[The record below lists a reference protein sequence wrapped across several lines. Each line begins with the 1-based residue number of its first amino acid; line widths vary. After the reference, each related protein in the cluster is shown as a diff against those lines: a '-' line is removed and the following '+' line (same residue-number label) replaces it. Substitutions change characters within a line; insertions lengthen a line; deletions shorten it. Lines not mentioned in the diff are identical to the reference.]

1 LPPRCA
7 GAPKPTPELENE
19 PAEKTT
25 MSAVIQD
32 KPHGKTLVS
41 LRGLNK
47 HYGDFTA
54 VDNLDLEIQD
64 GEFLTFLGSSGSGK
78 STTLSMLAGFE
89 TPSSGE
95 ILVDGQSLVQVPPH
109 KRDIGMVFQRYS
121 LFPHLNVR
129 DNIAFPLA
137 IRKLSATETTKKVD
151 AMLKLVQLEP
161 FAHRKPSQMSG
172 GQQQRVAI
180 ARALVYEPRILLM
193 DEPLGAL
200 DKKLREDLQDELRQ
214 LHRRLGITIVYVTHD
229 QEEAMR
235 LSQRIAIFSHGKIVG
250 LGTGYDL
257 YQNPPNAFVA
267 SFLGNSNFL
276 RIKAQGNGSGT
287 FEGQPLAI
295 RLTPGLN
302 PGQEALIMVRPEKA
316 LAMTTEQAA
325 REPLPAGWNEVSAKV
340 AEVLF
345 LGESQ
350 TCQVVTAG
358 GTELKVKALSAAGM
372 SMQPGDTVKV
382 RWAVGDACIYTEWAE
397 SDLSKSAG
405 AH

>member
-1 LPPRCA
+1 
-7 GAPKPTPELENE
+7 
-19 PAEKTT
+19 
-25 MSAVIQD
+25 MSAVIKDASQQND
-32 KPHGKTLVS
+32 KPLVS
-41 LRGLNK
+41 LRNLNK
-47 HYGDFTA
+47 HYGDFAA
-54 VDNLDLEIQD
+54 VDNISLDIKD

-95 ILVDGQSLVQVPPH
+95 ILVNGQSLVNVPPH

-121 LFPHLNVR
+121 LFPHLSVR

-137 IRKLSATETTKKVD
+137 IRKLAAAEREKRVD
-151 AMLKLVQLEP
+151 AMLKLVQLEQ
-161 FAHRKPSQMSG
+161 FAHRRPSQLSG

-250 LGTGYDL
+250 LGSGYDL

-276 RIKAQGNGSGT
+276 KLKAQGNAAAS
-287 FEGQPLAI
+287 FEGQSLSI
-295 RLTPGLN
+295 RLTSGLHTD
-302 PGQEALIMVRPEKA
+302 QDVLLMVRPEKA
-316 LAMTTEQAA
+316 LALSTQQALDT
-325 REPLPAGWNEVSAKV
+325 PLAAGWNEVSANV
-340 AEVLF
+340 VEVLF

-350 TCQVVTAG
+350 TCSVVTAG
-358 GTELKVKALSAAGM
+358 GTSMTVKALSAAGM
-372 SMQPGDTVKV
+372 PLKAGDPVRV
-382 RWAVGDACIYTEWAE
+382 RWATADACVYTEWTE
-397 SDLSKSAG
+397 SDLNKAAG

>member
-1 LPPRCA
+1 
-7 GAPKPTPELENE
+7 
-19 PAEKTT
+19 
-25 MSAVIQD
+25 MSAVIKDASQQND
-32 KPHGKTLVS
+32 KPLVS
-41 LRGLNK
+41 LRNLNK
-47 HYGDFTA
+47 HYGDFAA
-54 VDNLDLEIQD
+54 VDNISLDIKD

-95 ILVDGQSLVQVPPH
+95 ILVNGESLVNVPPH

-121 LFPHLNVR
+121 LFPHLSVR

-137 IRKLSATETTKKVD
+137 IRKLAAAEREKRVD
-151 AMLKLVQLEP
+151 AMLKLVQLEQ
-161 FAHRKPSQMSG
+161 FAHRRPSQLSG

-250 LGTGYDL
+250 LGSGYDL

-276 RIKAQGNGSGT
+276 KLKAQGNAAAS
-287 FEGQPLAI
+287 FEGQSLSI
-295 RLTPGLN
+295 RLTAGLHTD
-302 PGQEALIMVRPEKA
+302 QDVLLMVRPEKA
-316 LAMTTEQAA
+316 QALSVA
-325 REPLPAGWNEVSAKV
+325 QAISEPLPSGWNEVSAKV
-340 AEVLF
+340 VEVLF

-350 TCQVVTAG
+350 TCSVVSSG
-358 GTELKVKALSAAGM
+358 GTSMTVKALSAAGM
-372 SMQPGDTVKV
+372 PLKAGDPVQV
-382 RWAVGDACIYTEWAE
+382 RWATADACVYTEWTE
-397 SDLSKSAG
+397 SDLNKAAG

>member
-1 LPPRCA
+1 
-7 GAPKPTPELENE
+7 
-19 PAEKTT
+19 
-25 MSAVIQD
+25 MSAVLSEKQQAR
-32 KPHGKTLVS
+32 PLVS
-41 LRGLNK
+41 LRNLNK
-47 HYGDFTA
+47 HYGDFAA
-54 VDNLDLEIQD
+54 VDDISLDIQD

-95 ILVDGQSLVQVPPH
+95 ILVNGASLVNVPPH

-121 LFPHLNVR
+121 LFPHLSVR

-137 IRKLSATETTKKVD
+137 IRKRSATERDRQVD
-151 AMLKLVQLEP
+151 AMLKLVQLDS
-161 FAHRKPSQMSG
+161 FAQRRPAQLSG

-276 RIKAQGNGSGT
+276 RVKAHGNGAAS
-287 FEGQPLAI
+287 FEGQPLAM
-295 RLTPGLN
+295 RLTPGLAE
-302 PGQEALIMVRPEKA
+302 GQEVLLMVRPEKA
-316 LAMTTEQAA
+316 LALSVEQAA
-325 REPLPAGWNEVSAKV
+325 REALPAGWNEVTARV
-340 AEVLF
+340 GEVLF

-350 TCQVVTAG
+350 TCSVVTRG
-358 GTELKVKALSAAGM
+358 GTAMTVKALSAAGM
-372 SMQPGDTVKV
+372 PMQPGDSVKV
-382 RWAVGDACIYTEWAE
+382 RWAVADACVYSQWAP
-397 SDLSKSAG
+397 SDLNKAAG

>member
-1 LPPRCA
+1 
-7 GAPKPTPELENE
+7 
-19 PAEKTT
+19 
-25 MSAVIQD
+25 MSAVINETAQ
-32 KPHGKTLVS
+32 PGKTLVS
-41 LRGLNK
+41 LRNLNK
-47 HYGDFTA
+47 HYGDFAA
-54 VDNLDLEIQD
+54 VDNISLDIKD

-95 ILVDGQSLVQVPPH
+95 ILVQGQSLVNVPPH

-121 LFPHLNVR
+121 LFPHLSVR
-129 DNIAFPLA
+129 DNIGFPLS
-137 IRKLSATETTKKVD
+137 IRKHSADEVKKRVD
-151 AMLKLVQLEP
+151 AMLKLVQLEA
-161 FAHRKPSQMSG
+161 FAHRRPSQMSG

-250 LGTGYDL
+250 LGTGFDL

-276 RIKAQGNGSGT
+276 KLKAQGNATAHFGN
-287 FEGQPLAI
+287 QPLAI
-295 RLTPGLN
+295 RLTAGLHTD
-302 PGQEALIMVRPEKA
+302 QDILLMIRPEKA
-316 LAMTTEQAA
+316 QALSLDQAA
-325 REPLPAGWNEVSAKV
+325 ASPLQAGWNEVAAKV
-340 AEVLF
+340 TEVLF

-350 TCQVVTAG
+350 TCSVVTTG
-358 GTELKVKALSAAGM
+358 GTPMTVKALSAAGM
-372 SMQPGDTVKV
+372 PLQTGDAVRV
-382 RWAVGDACIYTEWAE
+382 RWAAADACVYTEWAE
-397 SDLSKSAG
+397 SDLSKGAG
-405 AH
+405 VH

>member
-1 LPPRCA
+1 
-7 GAPKPTPELENE
+7 
-19 PAEKTT
+19 
-25 MSAVIQD
+25 MSAVIKDASQQND
-32 KPHGKTLVS
+32 KPLVS
-41 LRGLNK
+41 LRNLNK
-47 HYGDFTA
+47 HYGDFAA
-54 VDNLDLEIQD
+54 VDNISLDIKD

-95 ILVDGQSLVQVPPH
+95 ILVNGQSLVNVPPH

-121 LFPHLNVR
+121 LFPHLSVR

-137 IRKLSATETTKKVD
+137 IRKLAAAEREKRVD
-151 AMLKLVQLEP
+151 AMLKLVQLEQ
-161 FAHRKPSQMSG
+161 FAHRRPSQLSG

-250 LGTGYDL
+250 LGSGYDL

-276 RIKAQGNGSGT
+276 KLKAQGNAAAS
-287 FEGQPLAI
+287 FEGQSLSI
-295 RLTPGLN
+295 RLTAGLHTD
-302 PGQEALIMVRPEKA
+302 QDVLLMVRPEKA
-316 LAMTTEQAA
+316 QALSVSQA
-325 REPLPAGWNEVSAKV
+325 ISEPLPSGWNEVSAKV
-340 AEVLF
+340 VEVLF

-350 TCQVVTAG
+350 TCSVVTSG
-358 GTELKVKALSAAGM
+358 GTSMTVKALSAAGM
-372 SMQPGDTVKV
+372 PLKAGDPVQV
-382 RWAVGDACIYTEWAE
+382 RWATADACVYTEWTD
-397 SDLSKSAG
+397 SDLNKAAG
-405 AH
+405 SH

>member
-1 LPPRCA
+1 
-7 GAPKPTPELENE
+7 
-19 PAEKTT
+19 
-25 MSAVIQD
+25 MSAVIKDAAQQND
-32 KPHGKTLVS
+32 KPLVS
-41 LRGLNK
+41 LRNLNK
-47 HYGDFTA
+47 HYGDFAA
-54 VDNLDLEIQD
+54 VDNISLDIKD

-95 ILVDGQSLVQVPPH
+95 ILVNGQSLVNVPPH

-121 LFPHLNVR
+121 LFPHLSVR

-137 IRKLSATETTKKVD
+137 IRKLAAAERERRVD
-151 AMLKLVQLEP
+151 AMLKLVQLEQ
-161 FAHRKPSQMSG
+161 FAHRRPSQLSG

-250 LGTGYDL
+250 LGSGYDL

-276 RIKAQGNGSGT
+276 KLKAQGNAVAT
-287 FEGQPLAI
+287 FEGQPLSI
-295 RLTPGLN
+295 RLTANL
-302 PGQEALIMVRPEKA
+302 QTDQDVLLMVRPEKA
-316 LAMTTEQAA
+316 LALSNEQALA
-325 REPLPAGWNEVSAKV
+325 EPLAAGWNEVSAKV
-340 AEVLF
+340 VEVLF

-350 TCQVVTAG
+350 TCSVVTAG
-358 GTELKVKALSAAGM
+358 GTSMTVKALSAAGM
-372 SMQPGDTVKV
+372 PLKAGDPVKV
-382 RWAVGDACIYTEWAE
+382 RWATADACVYTEWAE
-397 SDLSKSAG
+397 SDLNKAAG

>member
-1 LPPRCA
+1 
-7 GAPKPTPELENE
+7 
-19 PAEKTT
+19 
-25 MSAVIQD
+25 MSAVIKDSAQHSD
-32 KPHGKTLVS
+32 QPLVS
-41 LRGLNK
+41 LRNLNK
-47 HYGDFTA
+47 YYGEFAA
-54 VDNLDLEIQD
+54 VDDISLDIKD

-95 ILVDGQSLVQVPPH
+95 ILVNGQSLVNVPPH

-121 LFPHLNVR
+121 LFPHLSVR

-137 IRKLSATETTKKVD
+137 IRKLPTAERERRVD
-151 AMLKLVQLEP
+151 AMLKLVQLEQ
-161 FAHRKPSQMSG
+161 FAHRRPSQLSG

-250 LGTGYDL
+250 LGSGFDL

-276 RIKAQGNGSGT
+276 KLKAQGNAVAS
-287 FEGQPLAI
+287 FEGQSLSI
-295 RLTPGLN
+295 RLTAGL
-302 PGQEALIMVRPEKA
+302 QIDQDVLLMVRPEKA
-316 LAMTTEQAA
+316 LALSVEQAA
-325 REPLPAGWNEVSAKV
+325 REPLAAGWNEVSAIV
-340 AEVLF
+340 GEVLF

-350 TCQVVTAG
+350 TCTVKTLG
-358 GTELKVKALSAAGM
+358 GTSMTVKALSAAGM
-372 SMQPGDTVKV
+372 PLKTGDPVRV
-382 RWAVGDACIYTEWAE
+382 RWATADACVYTEWAE
-397 SDLSKSAG
+397 SDLNKAAG

>member
-1 LPPRCA
+1 
-7 GAPKPTPELENE
+7 
-19 PAEKTT
+19 
-25 MSAVIQD
+25 MSAVIKDASQQND
-32 KPHGKTLVS
+32 KPLVS
-41 LRGLNK
+41 LRNLNK
-47 HYGDFTA
+47 HYGDFAA
-54 VDNLDLEIQD
+54 VDNISLDIKD

-95 ILVDGQSLVQVPPH
+95 ILVNGQSLVNVPPH

-121 LFPHLNVR
+121 LFPHLSVR

-137 IRKLSATETTKKVD
+137 IRKLAAAERDKRVD
-151 AMLKLVQLEP
+151 AMLKLVQLEQ
-161 FAHRKPSQMSG
+161 FAHRRPSQLSG

-250 LGTGYDL
+250 LGSGYDL

-276 RIKAQGNGSGT
+276 KLKAQGNGVAG
-287 FEGQPLAI
+287 FEGQSLSI
-295 RLTPGLN
+295 RLTAGLQT
-302 PGQEALIMVRPEKA
+302 GQDVLLMVRPEKA
-316 LAMTTEQAA
+316 LALSVQQAA
-325 REPLPAGWNEVSAKV
+325 SEPLVAGWNEVSAKV
-340 AEVLF
+340 VEVLF

-350 TCQVVTAG
+350 TCSVVTSG
-358 GTELKVKALSAAGM
+358 GTSMTVKALSAAGM
-372 SMQPGDTVKV
+372 PLKAGDPVQV
-382 RWAVGDACIYTEWAE
+382 RWATADACVYTEWAE
-397 SDLSKSAG
+397 SDLNKAAG

>member
-1 LPPRCA
+1 
-7 GAPKPTPELENE
+7 
-19 PAEKTT
+19 
-25 MSAVIQD
+25 MSAVINENLAPQ
-32 KPHGKTLVS
+32 TLVS
-41 LRGLNK
+41 LRNLNK

-54 VDNLDLEIQD
+54 VDNISLDIQD

-95 ILVDGQSLVQVPPH
+95 ILVSGKSLVNVPPH

-121 LFPHLNVR
+121 LFPHLDVR
-129 DNIAFPLA
+129 DNIAFPLG
-137 IRKLSATETTKKVD
+137 IRKQSADEQKRKVD
-151 AMLKLVQLEP
+151 AMLKLVQLEQ
-161 FAHRKPSQMSG
+161 FAHRRPAQMSG

-200 DKKLREDLQDELRQ
+200 DKKLREDLQDELRH

-276 RIKAQGNGSGT
+276 RAKAAGHAAVQ
-287 FEGQPLAI
+287 FEEQSLAI
-295 RLTPGLN
+295 TPTGNLQS
-302 PGQEALIMVRPEKA
+302 GQDVLLMLRPEKA
-316 LAMTTEQAA
+316 QVLLPEQAQQT
-325 REPLPAGWNEVSAKV
+325 PLPAGWNEISVQVS
-340 AEVLF
+340 EVVF
-345 LGESQ
+345 LGESL
-350 TCQVVTAG
+350 TCSVITKG
-358 GTELKVKALSAAGM
+358 GTRLTLKSLSGSQQPLQAGAHAR
-372 SMQPGDTVKV
+372 V
-382 RWAVGDACIYTEWAE
+382 RWAASDACLYDTWNE
-397 SDLSKSAG
+397 SDLKV
-405 AH
+405 HH

>member
-1 LPPRCA
+1 
-7 GAPKPTPELENE
+7 
-19 PAEKTT
+19 
-25 MSAVIQD
+25 MSAVIKDASQQSD
-32 KPHGKTLVS
+32 KPLVS
-41 LRGLNK
+41 LRNLNK
-47 HYGDFTA
+47 HYGDFAA
-54 VDNLDLEIQD
+54 VDNISLDIKD

-95 ILVDGQSLVQVPPH
+95 ILVNGQSLVNVPPH

-121 LFPHLNVR
+121 LFPHLSVR

-137 IRKLSATETTKKVD
+137 IRKLAAAERDKRVD
-151 AMLKLVQLEP
+151 AMLKLVQLEQ
-161 FAHRKPSQMSG
+161 FAHRRPSQLSG

-250 LGTGYDL
+250 LGSGYDL

-276 RIKAQGNGSGT
+276 KLKAQGNAAAS
-287 FEGQPLAI
+287 FEGQSLSI
-295 RLTPGLN
+295 RLTAGL
-302 PGQEALIMVRPEKA
+302 PTGQDVLLMVRPEKA
-316 LAMTTEQAA
+316 LALSVQQAND
-325 REPLPAGWNEVSAKV
+325 EPLAAGWNEVSAKV
-340 AEVLF
+340 VEVLF

-350 TCQVVTAG
+350 TCSVVTSG
-358 GTELKVKALSAAGM
+358 GTSMTVKALSAAGM
-372 SMQPGDTVKV
+372 PLKAGDPVRV
-382 RWAVGDACIYTEWAE
+382 RWATADACVYTEWAE
-397 SDLSKSAG
+397 SDLNKAAG

>member
-1 LPPRCA
+1 
-7 GAPKPTPELENE
+7 
-19 PAEKTT
+19 
-25 MSAVIQD
+25 MSAVIKD
-32 KPHGKTLVS
+32 NAHNKTLVS

-95 ILVDGQSLVQVPPH
+95 ILVEGQSLVNVPPH

-137 IRKLSATETTKKVD
+137 IRKLGAAEINKRVD
-151 AMLKLVQLEP
+151 AMLKLVQLEK

-250 LGTGYDL
+250 LGSGYDL

-276 RIKAQGNGSGT
+276 RITASSNGAGS
-287 FEGQPLAI
+287 FEGQPVAI
-295 RLTPGLN
+295 RLTAGLAAD
-302 PGQEALIMVRPEKA
+302 QQALIMVRPEKA
-316 LAMTTEQAA
+316 LALTAAQAA
-325 REPLPAGWNEVSAKV
+325 AQPLPAGWNEVRAKV

-350 TCQVVTAG
+350 TCHVVTAG
-358 GTELKVKALSAAGM
+358 GTEMTVKALSAAGM
-372 SMQPGDTVKV
+372 PMQPGDTVNV
-382 RWAVGDACIYTEWAE
+382 RWAVADACIYTEWAE

>member
-1 LPPRCA
+1 
-7 GAPKPTPELENE
+7 
-19 PAEKTT
+19 
-25 MSAVIQD
+25 MSAVIKDASQQSD
-32 KPHGKTLVS
+32 KPLVS
-41 LRGLNK
+41 LRNLNK
-47 HYGDFTA
+47 HYGDFAA
-54 VDNLDLEIQD
+54 VDNISLDIKD

-95 ILVDGQSLVQVPPH
+95 ILVNGQSLVNVPPH

-121 LFPHLNVR
+121 LFPHLSVR

-137 IRKLSATETTKKVD
+137 IRKLAAAEREKRVD
-151 AMLKLVQLEP
+151 AMLKLVQLEQ
-161 FAHRKPSQMSG
+161 FAHRRPSQLSG

-250 LGTGYDL
+250 LGSGYDL

-276 RIKAQGNGSGT
+276 KLKAQGNAAAS
-287 FEGQPLAI
+287 FEGQSLSI
-295 RLTPGLN
+295 RLTSGLHTD
-302 PGQEALIMVRPEKA
+302 QDVLLMVRPEKA
-316 LAMTTEQAA
+316 LALSTQQALD
-325 REPLPAGWNEVSAKV
+325 EPLAAGWNEVSANV
-340 AEVLF
+340 VEVLF

-350 TCQVVTAG
+350 TCSVVTAE
-358 GTELKVKALSAAGM
+358 GTSMTVKALSAAGM
-372 SMQPGDTVKV
+372 PLKAGDPVRV
-382 RWAVGDACIYTEWAE
+382 RWATADACVYTEWTE
-397 SDLSKSAG
+397 SDLNKAAG

>member
-1 LPPRCA
+1 
-7 GAPKPTPELENE
+7 
-19 PAEKTT
+19 
-25 MSAVIQD
+25 MSAVIKDSAQQHD
-32 KPHGKTLVS
+32 KPLVS
-41 LRGLNK
+41 LRNLNK
-47 HYGDFTA
+47 YYGDFAA
-54 VDNLDLEIQD
+54 VDNISLDIKD

-95 ILVDGQSLVQVPPH
+95 ILVNGQSLVNVPPH

-121 LFPHLNVR
+121 LFPHLSVR
-129 DNIAFPLA
+129 DNIAFPLS
-137 IRKLSATETTKKVD
+137 IRKLAPAERERRVD
-151 AMLKLVQLEP
+151 AMLKLVQLEQ
-161 FAHRKPSQMSG
+161 FAHRRPSQLSG

-214 LHRRLGITIVYVTHD
+214 LHRRLGITIIYVTHD

-250 LGTGYDL
+250 LGSGYDL

-276 RIKAQGNGSGT
+276 KLKAQGNAVAS
-287 FEGQPLAI
+287 FEGQSLSI
-295 RLTPGLN
+295 RLTAGL
-302 PGQEALIMVRPEKA
+302 QTDQDVLLMVRPEKA
-316 LAMTTEQAA
+316 LALSVEQASQ
-325 REPLPAGWNEVSAKV
+325 EPLAAGWNEVSAKV
-340 AEVLF
+340 VEVLF

-350 TCQVVTAG
+350 TCSVVTSG
-358 GTELKVKALSAAGM
+358 GTSMTVKALSAAGM
-372 SMQPGDTVKV
+372 PLKAGDPVRV
-382 RWAVGDACIYTEWAE
+382 RWATADACVYTECAE
-397 SDLSKSAG
+397 SDLNKAAG

>member
-1 LPPRCA
+1 
-7 GAPKPTPELENE
+7 
-19 PAEKTT
+19 
-25 MSAVIQD
+25 MSAVKDPAQQNN
-32 KPHGKTLVS
+32 KTLVS
-41 LRGLNK
+41 LRNLNK
-47 HYGDFTA
+47 HYGDFAA
-54 VDNLDLEIQD
+54 VDDISLEIQD

-95 ILVDGQSLVQVPPH
+95 ILVDGKSLVNVPPH

-121 LFPHLNVR
+121 LFPHLSVR

-137 IRKLSATETTKKVD
+137 IRKLAPAERDRRVD
-151 AMLKLVQLEP
+151 AMLKLVQLEQ
-161 FAHRKPSQMSG
+161 FAHRRPSQLSG

-250 LGTGYDL
+250 LGSGYDL

-276 RIKAQGNGSGT
+276 KLKAQGNAVAS
-287 FEGQPLAI
+287 FEGQSLSI
-295 RLTPGLN
+295 RLTAGL
-302 PGQEALIMVRPEKA
+302 QTEQDVLLMVRPEKA
-316 LAMTTEQAA
+316 LALSTEQAA
-325 REPLPAGWNEVSAKV
+325 QQPLAAGWNEVSAKV
-340 AEVLF
+340 VEVLF

-350 TCQVVTAG
+350 TCSVVTSG
-358 GTELKVKALSAAGM
+358 GTAMTVKALSAAGM
-372 SMQPGDTVKV
+372 PLKAGDPVRV
-382 RWAVGDACIYTEWAE
+382 RWATADACVYTQWAE
-397 SDLSKSAG
+397 SDLNKAAG

>member
-1 LPPRCA
+1 
-7 GAPKPTPELENE
+7 
-19 PAEKTT
+19 
-25 MSAVIQD
+25 MSAVIKDASQQND
-32 KPHGKTLVS
+32 KPLVS
-41 LRGLNK
+41 LRNLNK
-47 HYGDFTA
+47 HYGDFAA
-54 VDNLDLEIQD
+54 VDNISLDIKD

-95 ILVDGQSLVQVPPH
+95 ILVNGQSLVNVPPH

-121 LFPHLNVR
+121 LFPHLSVR

-137 IRKLSATETTKKVD
+137 IRKLAAAERDKRVD
-151 AMLKLVQLEP
+151 AMLKLVQLEQ
-161 FAHRKPSQMSG
+161 FAHRRPSQLSG

-250 LGTGYDL
+250 LGSGYDL

-276 RIKAQGNGSGT
+276 KLKAQSNAAAS
-287 FEGQPLAI
+287 FEGQSLSI
-295 RLTPGLN
+295 RLTAGLHTD
-302 PGQEALIMVRPEKA
+302 QDVLLMVRPEKA
-316 LAMTTEQAA
+316 VALSVQQASD
-325 REPLPAGWNEVSAKV
+325 EPLAAGWNEVSANV
-340 AEVLF
+340 VEVLF

-350 TCQVVTAG
+350 TCSVVTAG
-358 GTELKVKALSAAGM
+358 GTSMTVKALSAAGM
-372 SMQPGDTVKV
+372 PLKAGDPVRV
-382 RWAVGDACIYTEWAE
+382 RWATADACVYTEWTE
-397 SDLSKSAG
+397 SDLNKAAG

>member
-1 LPPRCA
+1 
-7 GAPKPTPELENE
+7 
-19 PAEKTT
+19 
-25 MSAVIQD
+25 MSAVID
-32 KPHGKTLVS
+32 APAAPTTLVR
-41 LRGLNK
+41 LLDLNK
-47 HYGDFTA
+47 QYGDFSA
-54 VDNLDLEIQD
+54 VDNISLDIRD

-95 ILVDGQSLVQVPPH
+95 ILVKGASLVKVPPH

-121 LFPHLNVR
+121 LFPHLSVR

-137 IRKLSATETTKKVD
+137 IRKLSTAERERKVD
-151 AMLKLVQLEP
+151 AMLKLVQLQD
-161 FAHRKPSQMSG
+161 FAHRRPAQLSG

-250 LGTGYDL
+250 LGSGYDL

-276 RIKAQGNGSGT
+276 KLKAQGAGAGL
-287 FEGQPLAI
+287 FEGQPLGI
-295 RLTPGLN
+295 RLTAGLAEQQ
-302 PGQEALIMVRPEKA
+302 PLLLMIRPEKA
-316 LAMTTEQAA
+316 QALSVQQAA
-325 REPLPAGWNEVSAKV
+325 SEALLPGWNQVAAKV
-340 AEVLF
+340 TETLF

-350 TCQVVTAG
+350 TCSVITPG
-358 GTELKVKALSAAGM
+358 GTAMTVKALSASGMPLKAG
-372 SMQPGDTVKV
+372 DDVRI
-382 RWAVGDACIYTEWAE
+382 RWAASDACVYTEWAD
-397 SDLSKSAG
+397 SDLNKAAG

>member
-1 LPPRCA
+1 
-7 GAPKPTPELENE
+7 
-19 PAEKTT
+19 
-25 MSAVIQD
+25 MSAVIKD
-32 KPHGKTLVS
+32 NAHNKTLVS

-95 ILVDGQSLVQVPPH
+95 ILVEGQSLVNVPPH

-137 IRKLSATETTKKVD
+137 IRKLGAAEINKRVD
-151 AMLKLVQLEP
+151 AMLKLVQLEK

-250 LGTGYDL
+250 LGSGYDL

-276 RIKAQGNGSGT
+276 RITASSNGAGS
-287 FEGQPLAI
+287 FEGQPVAI
-295 RLTPGLN
+295 RLTAGLAAD
-302 PGQEALIMVRPEKA
+302 QQALIMVRPEKA
-316 LAMTTEQAA
+316 LALTAAQAA
-325 REPLPAGWNEVSAKV
+325 AQPLPAGWNEVRARV

-350 TCQVVTAG
+350 TCHVVTAG
-358 GTELKVKALSAAGM
+358 GTEMTVKALSAAGM
-372 SMQPGDTVKV
+372 PMQPGDTVNV
-382 RWAVGDACIYTEWAE
+382 RWAVADACIYTEWAE

>member
-1 LPPRCA
+1 
-7 GAPKPTPELENE
+7 
-19 PAEKTT
+19 
-25 MSAVIQD
+25 MSAVIKDASQQND
-32 KPHGKTLVS
+32 KPLVS
-41 LRGLNK
+41 LHNLNK
-47 HYGDFTA
+47 HYGDFAA
-54 VDNLDLEIQD
+54 VDNISLDIKD

-95 ILVDGQSLVQVPPH
+95 ILVNGQSLVNVPPH

-121 LFPHLNVR
+121 LFPHLSVR

-137 IRKLSATETTKKVD
+137 IRKLAAAERDKRVD
-151 AMLKLVQLEP
+151 AMLKLVQLEQ
-161 FAHRKPSQMSG
+161 FAHRRPSQLSG

-250 LGTGYDL
+250 LGSGYDL

-276 RIKAQGNGSGT
+276 KLKAQGNAAAS
-287 FEGQPLAI
+287 FEGQSLSI
-295 RLTPGLN
+295 RLTAGLQT
-302 PGQEALIMVRPEKA
+302 GQDVLLMVRPEKA
-316 LAMTTEQAA
+316 LALSVQQAID
-325 REPLPAGWNEVSAKV
+325 EPLAAGWNEVSAKV
-340 AEVLF
+340 VEVLF

-350 TCQVVTAG
+350 TCSVVTSG
-358 GTELKVKALSAAGM
+358 GTSMTVKALSAAGM
-372 SMQPGDTVKV
+372 PLKAGDPVRV
-382 RWAVGDACIYTEWAE
+382 RWATADACVYTEWAE
-397 SDLSKSAG
+397 SDLNKAAG

>member
-1 LPPRCA
+1 
-7 GAPKPTPELENE
+7 
-19 PAEKTT
+19 
-25 MSAVIQD
+25 MSAVIKDPAQN
-32 KPHGKTLVS
+32 PGQPLVS
-41 LRGLNK
+41 LRNLNK
-47 HYGDFTA
+47 YYGEFAA
-54 VDNLDLEIQD
+54 VDNISLDIQD
-64 GEFLTFLGSSGSGK
+64 GEFLTVLGSSGSGK

-95 ILVDGQSLVQVPPH
+95 ILVSGQSLVNVPPH

-121 LFPHLNVR
+121 LFPHLSVR

-137 IRKLSATETTKKVD
+137 IRKLPSAERDKRVD

-161 FAHRKPSQMSG
+161 FAHRRPSQLSG

-250 LGTGYDL
+250 LGSGFDL

-276 RIKAQGNGSGT
+276 KLKAQGNAAAS
-287 FEGQPLAI
+287 FEGQSLSI
-295 RLTPGLN
+295 RLTTGLRTE
-302 PGQEALIMVRPEKA
+302 QDVLLMVRPEKA
-316 LAMTTEQAA
+316 LALSVEQATEQ
-325 REPLPAGWNEVSAKV
+325 PLAAGWNEVSAIV
-340 AEVLF
+340 GEVLF

-350 TCQVVTAG
+350 TCTVKTLG
-358 GTELKVKALSAAGM
+358 GTSMTVKALSAAGM
-372 SMQPGDTVKV
+372 PLKAGDPVRV
-382 RWAVGDACIYTEWAE
+382 RWATADACVYTEWAE
-397 SDLSKSAG
+397 SDLNKAAG

>member
-1 LPPRCA
+1 
-7 GAPKPTPELENE
+7 
-19 PAEKTT
+19 
-25 MSAVIQD
+25 MSAVIKDSAQQND
-32 KPHGKTLVS
+32 KPLVS
-41 LRGLNK
+41 LRNLNK
-47 HYGDFTA
+47 YYGDFAA
-54 VDNLDLEIQD
+54 VDDISLDIKD

-95 ILVDGQSLVQVPPH
+95 IQVNGQSLVNVPPH

-121 LFPHLNVR
+121 LFPHLSVR

-137 IRKLSATETTKKVD
+137 IRKLAASERERRVD
-151 AMLKLVQLEP
+151 AMLKLVQLEQ
-161 FAHRKPSQMSG
+161 FAHRRPSQLSG

-214 LHRRLGITIVYVTHD
+214 LHRRLGITIIYVTHD

-250 LGTGYDL
+250 LGSGFDL

-276 RIKAQGNGSGT
+276 KLKAQGNAVAS
-287 FEGQPLAI
+287 FEGQSLSI
-295 RLTPGLN
+295 RLTAGL
-302 PGQEALIMVRPEKA
+302 QTDQDVLLMVRPEKA
-316 LAMTTEQAA
+316 LALSIEQAA
-325 REPLPAGWNEVSAKV
+325 QEPLATGWNEVSAKV
-340 AEVLF
+340 VEMLF

-350 TCQVVTAG
+350 TCSVVTSGSTAM
-358 GTELKVKALSAAGM
+358 TVKALSAAGM
-372 SMQPGDTVKV
+372 PLKAGDPVRV
-382 RWAVGDACIYTEWAE
+382 RWAAADACVYTQWAE
-397 SDLSKSAG
+397 SDLNKAAG

>member
-1 LPPRCA
+1 
-7 GAPKPTPELENE
+7 
-19 PAEKTT
+19 
-25 MSAVIQD
+25 MSAVIKDASQQND
-32 KPHGKTLVS
+32 KPLVS
-41 LRGLNK
+41 LRNLNK
-47 HYGDFTA
+47 HYGDFAA
-54 VDNLDLEIQD
+54 VDNISLDIKD

-95 ILVDGQSLVQVPPH
+95 ILVNGQSLVNVPPH

-121 LFPHLNVR
+121 LFPHLSVR

-137 IRKLSATETTKKVD
+137 IRKLAAAEREKRVD
-151 AMLKLVQLEP
+151 AMLKLVQLEQ
-161 FAHRKPSQMSG
+161 FAHRRPSQLSG

-250 LGTGYDL
+250 LGSGYDL

-276 RIKAQGNGSGT
+276 KLKAQGNAAAS
-287 FEGQPLAI
+287 FEGQSLSI
-295 RLTPGLN
+295 RLTAGLHTD
-302 PGQEALIMVRPEKA
+302 QDVLLMVRPEKA
-316 LAMTTEQAA
+316 LALSVAQASS
-325 REPLPAGWNEVSAKV
+325 EPLPSGWNEVSAKV
-340 AEVLF
+340 VEVLF

-350 TCQVVTAG
+350 TCSVVTSG
-358 GTELKVKALSAAGM
+358 GTSMTVKALSAAGM
-372 SMQPGDTVKV
+372 PLKAGDPVQV
-382 RWAVGDACIYTEWAE
+382 RWATADACVYTEWTE
-397 SDLSKSAG
+397 SDLNKAAG

>member
-1 LPPRCA
+1 
-7 GAPKPTPELENE
+7 
-19 PAEKTT
+19 
-25 MSAVIQD
+25 MSAVIQETAQ
-32 KPHGKTLVS
+32 GGTLVS
-41 LRGLNK
+41 LRNLNK

-54 VDNLDLEIQD
+54 VDNINLDIRD

-95 ILVDGQSLVQVPPH
+95 ILVEGKSLVNVPPH

-121 LFPHLNVR
+121 LFPHLSVR
-129 DNIAFPLA
+129 DNIGFPLD
-137 IRKLSATETTKKVD
+137 IRKQKGDARERRVD
-151 AMLKLVQLEP
+151 AMLKLVQLEK
-161 FAHRKPSQMSG
+161 FAQRRPAQLSG

-200 DKKLREDLQDELRQ
+200 DKKLREDLQDELRH

-250 LGTGYDL
+250 LGSGYDL
-257 YQNPPNAFVA
+257 YQNPPNTFVA

-276 RIKAQGNGSGT
+276 RVQAQGNAAAR
-287 FEGQPLAI
+287 FESASLAI
-295 RLTPGLN
+295 RPTGGLRE
-302 PGQEALIMVRPEKA
+302 GQDLVLMIRPEKA
-316 LAMTTEQAA
+316 LALSAEQAA
-325 REPLPAGWNEVSAKV
+325 AQPLQAGWNELGATVQ
-340 AEVLF
+340 EVVF

-350 TCQVVTAG
+350 TCSVTTVG
-358 GTELKVKALSAAGM
+358 GTALTLKALSGG
-372 SMQPGDTVKV
+372 QPLHPGSPVRV
-382 RWAVGDACIYTEWAE
+382 RWAAADACVYSQWNE
-397 SDLSKSAG
+397 SDLVKG

>member
-1 LPPRCA
+1 
-7 GAPKPTPELENE
+7 
-19 PAEKTT
+19 
-25 MSAVIQD
+25 MSAVKDPAHQAD
-32 KPHGKTLVS
+32 KTLVS
-41 LRGLNK
+41 LRNLNK

-54 VDNLDLEIQD
+54 VDSINLDIKD

-95 ILVDGQSLVQVPPH
+95 ILVDDQSLVNVPPH

-121 LFPHLNVR
+121 LFPHLSVR
-129 DNIAFPLA
+129 DNIGFPLD
-137 IRKLSATETTKKVD
+137 IRKMPRAERERRVD
-151 AMLKLVQLEP
+151 AMLKLVQLDT
-161 FAHRKPSQMSG
+161 FAHRRPAQLSG

-235 LSQRIAIFSHGKIVG
+235 LSQRIAIFSHGRIVG
-250 LGTGYDL
+250 LGSGYDL

-276 RIKAQGNGSGT
+276 RLKARGNAVAS
-287 FEGQPLAI
+287 FENQPLAI
-295 RLTPGLN
+295 RLTASLT
-302 PGQEALIMVRPEKA
+302 QDQDVLLMVRPEKA
-316 LAMTTEQAA
+316 QALSLQQAEQ
-325 REPLPAGWNEVSAKV
+325 EPLAAGWNQIRARVS
-340 AEVLF
+340 EVLF

-350 TCQVVTAG
+350 TCSVVTDG
-358 GTELKVKALSAAGM
+358 GTALTVKALSAAGM
-372 SMQPGDTVKV
+372 PLKPGDAVCV
-382 RWAVGDACIYTEWAE
+382 RWATADACVYTEWNE
-397 SDLSKSAG
+397 SDLNKAAG
-405 AH
+405 SH

>member
-1 LPPRCA
+1 LSA
-7 GAPKPTPELENE
+7 QEYD
-19 PAEKTT
+19 
-25 MSAVIQD
+25 MSAVIKDASQQND
-32 KPHGKTLVS
+32 KPLVS
-41 LRGLNK
+41 LRNLNK
-47 HYGDFTA
+47 HYGDFAA
-54 VDNLDLEIQD
+54 VDNISLDIKD

-95 ILVDGQSLVQVPPH
+95 ILVNGQSLVNVPPH

-121 LFPHLNVR
+121 LFPHLSVR

-137 IRKLSATETTKKVD
+137 IRKLAAAERDKRVD
-151 AMLKLVQLEP
+151 AMLKLVQLEQ
-161 FAHRKPSQMSG
+161 FAHRRPSQLSG

-250 LGTGYDL
+250 LGSGYDL

-276 RIKAQGNGSGT
+276 KLKAQGNAAAS
-287 FEGQPLAI
+287 FEGQPLSI
-295 RLTPGLN
+295 RLTAGLQT
-302 PGQEALIMVRPEKA
+302 GQDVLLMVRPEKA
-316 LAMTTEQAA
+316 LALSVQQAND
-325 REPLPAGWNEVSAKV
+325 EPLAAGWNEVSAKV
-340 AEVLF
+340 VEVLF

-350 TCQVVTAG
+350 TCSVVTSG
-358 GTELKVKALSAAGM
+358 GTSMTVKALSAAGM
-372 SMQPGDTVKV
+372 PLKAGDPVQV
-382 RWAVGDACIYTEWAE
+382 RWATADACVYTEWAE
-397 SDLSKSAG
+397 SDLNKAAG

>member
-1 LPPRCA
+1 
-7 GAPKPTPELENE
+7 
-19 PAEKTT
+19 
-25 MSAVIQD
+25 MSAVIKDSSQQND
-32 KPHGKTLVS
+32 KPLVS
-41 LRGLNK
+41 LRNLNK
-47 HYGDFTA
+47 HYGDFAA
-54 VDNLDLEIQD
+54 VDNISLDIKD

-95 ILVDGQSLVQVPPH
+95 ILVNGQSLVNVPPH

-121 LFPHLNVR
+121 LFPHLSVR
-129 DNIAFPLA
+129 DNIGFPLA
-137 IRKLSATETTKKVD
+137 IRKLAASERERRVD
-151 AMLKLVQLEP
+151 AMLKLVQLEQ
-161 FAHRKPSQMSG
+161 FAHRRPSQLSG

-250 LGTGYDL
+250 LGSGYDL

-276 RIKAQGNGSGT
+276 KLKAQGNAAAS
-287 FEGQPLAI
+287 FEGQSLSI
-295 RLTPGLN
+295 RLTAGLK
-302 PGQEALIMVRPEKA
+302 PDQDVLLMVRPEKA
-316 LAMTTEQAA
+316 QALSVQQA
-325 REPLPAGWNEVSAKV
+325 TQEPLAAGWNEVSATV
-340 AEVLF
+340 GEVLF

-350 TCQVVTAG
+350 TCTVMTSG
-358 GTELKVKALSAAGM
+358 GTSMTVKALSAAGM
-372 SMQPGDTVKV
+372 PLKTGDPVRV
-382 RWAVGDACIYTEWAE
+382 RWATADACVYTEWTE
-397 SDLSKSAG
+397 SDLNKAAG

>member
-1 LPPRCA
+1 
-7 GAPKPTPELENE
+7 
-19 PAEKTT
+19 
-25 MSAVIQD
+25 MSAVIKDASQQSD
-32 KPHGKTLVS
+32 KPLVS
-41 LRGLNK
+41 LRNLNK
-47 HYGDFTA
+47 HYGDFAA
-54 VDNLDLEIQD
+54 VDNISLDIKD

-95 ILVDGQSLVQVPPH
+95 ILVNGQSLVNVPPH

-121 LFPHLNVR
+121 LFPHLSVR

-137 IRKLSATETTKKVD
+137 IRKLAAAEREKRVD
-151 AMLKLVQLEP
+151 AMLKLVQLEQ
-161 FAHRKPSQMSG
+161 FAHRRPSQLSG

-250 LGTGYDL
+250 LGSGYDL

-276 RIKAQGNGSGT
+276 KLKAQGNAAAS
-287 FEGQPLAI
+287 FEGQLLSI
-295 RLTPGLN
+295 RLTSGLHTD
-302 PGQEALIMVRPEKA
+302 QDVLLMVRPEKA
-316 LAMTTEQAA
+316 LALSTQQALD
-325 REPLPAGWNEVSAKV
+325 EPLAAGWNEVSANV
-340 AEVLF
+340 VEVLF

-350 TCQVVTAG
+350 TCSVVTAG
-358 GTELKVKALSAAGM
+358 GTSMTVKALSAAGM
-372 SMQPGDTVKV
+372 PLKAGDPVRV
-382 RWAVGDACIYTEWAE
+382 RWATADACVYTEWTE
-397 SDLSKSAG
+397 SDLNKAAG

>member
-1 LPPRCA
+1 
-7 GAPKPTPELENE
+7 
-19 PAEKTT
+19 
-25 MSAVIQD
+25 MSAVIKDASQQND
-32 KPHGKTLVS
+32 KPLVS
-41 LRGLNK
+41 LRNLNK
-47 HYGDFTA
+47 HYGDFAA
-54 VDNLDLEIQD
+54 VDNISLDIKD

-95 ILVDGQSLVQVPPH
+95 ILVNGQSLVNVPPH

-121 LFPHLNVR
+121 LFPHLSVR
-129 DNIAFPLA
+129 DNIAFPLT
-137 IRKLSATETTKKVD
+137 IRKLAAAERDKRVD
-151 AMLKLVQLEP
+151 AMLKLVQLEQ
-161 FAHRKPSQMSG
+161 FAHRRPSQLSG

-250 LGTGYDL
+250 LGSGYDL

-276 RIKAQGNGSGT
+276 KLKAQGNAAAS
-287 FEGQPLAI
+287 FEGQSLSI
-295 RLTPGLN
+295 RLTAGLHSD
-302 PGQEALIMVRPEKA
+302 QDVLLMVRPEKA
-316 LAMTTEQAA
+316 LALSVQQATD
-325 REPLPAGWNEVSAKV
+325 EPLVAGWNEVSAQV
-340 AEVLF
+340 VEVLF

-350 TCQVVTAG
+350 TCSVVTSG
-358 GTELKVKALSAAGM
+358 GTSMTVKALSAAGM
-372 SMQPGDTVKV
+372 PLKSGDSVRV
-382 RWAVGDACIYTEWAE
+382 RWATADACVYTEWTD
-397 SDLSKSAG
+397 SDLNKAAG
-405 AH
+405 SH

>member
-1 LPPRCA
+1 
-7 GAPKPTPELENE
+7 
-19 PAEKTT
+19 
-25 MSAVIQD
+25 MSAVIKDASQQND
-32 KPHGKTLVS
+32 KPLVS
-41 LRGLNK
+41 LRNLNK
-47 HYGDFTA
+47 HYGDFAA
-54 VDNLDLEIQD
+54 VDNISLDIND

-95 ILVDGQSLVQVPPH
+95 ILVNGQSLVNVPPH

-121 LFPHLNVR
+121 LFPHLSVR

-137 IRKLSATETTKKVD
+137 IRKLAAAERDKRVD
-151 AMLKLVQLEP
+151 AMLKLVQLEQ
-161 FAHRKPSQMSG
+161 FAHRRPSQLSG

-250 LGTGYDL
+250 LGSGYDL

-276 RIKAQGNGSGT
+276 KLKAQGNAAAS
-287 FEGQPLAI
+287 FEGQSLSI
-295 RLTPGLN
+295 RLTAGLHTD
-302 PGQEALIMVRPEKA
+302 QDVLLMVRPEKA
-316 LAMTTEQAA
+316 VALSVQQASE
-325 REPLPAGWNEVSAKV
+325 EPLAAGWNEVSAQV
-340 AEVLF
+340 LEVLF

-350 TCQVVTAG
+350 TCSVVTSG
-358 GTELKVKALSAAGM
+358 GTSMTVKALSAAGM
-372 SMQPGDTVKV
+372 PLKAGDPVRV
-382 RWAVGDACIYTEWAE
+382 RWATADACVYTEWTD
-397 SDLSKSAG
+397 SDLNKAAG
-405 AH
+405 SH

>member
-1 LPPRCA
+1 
-7 GAPKPTPELENE
+7 
-19 PAEKTT
+19 
-25 MSAVIQD
+25 MSAVIKDASQQSD
-32 KPHGKTLVS
+32 KPLVS
-41 LRGLNK
+41 LRNLNK
-47 HYGDFTA
+47 HYGDFAA
-54 VDNLDLEIQD
+54 VDNISLDVKD

-95 ILVDGQSLVQVPPH
+95 ILVNGQSLVNVPPH

-121 LFPHLNVR
+121 LFPHLSVR

-137 IRKLSATETTKKVD
+137 IRKLAAAEREKRVD
-151 AMLKLVQLEP
+151 AMLKLVQLEQ
-161 FAHRKPSQMSG
+161 FAHRRPSQLSG

-250 LGTGYDL
+250 LGSGYDL

-276 RIKAQGNGSGT
+276 KLKAQGNAAAS
-287 FEGQPLAI
+287 FEGQLLSI
-295 RLTPGLN
+295 RLTSGLHTD
-302 PGQEALIMVRPEKA
+302 QDVLLMVRPEKA
-316 LAMTTEQAA
+316 LALSTQQALD
-325 REPLPAGWNEVSAKV
+325 EPLAAGWNEVSANV

-350 TCQVVTAG
+350 TCSVVTAG
-358 GTELKVKALSAAGM
+358 GTSMTVKALSAAGM
-372 SMQPGDTVKV
+372 PLKAGDPVRV
-382 RWAVGDACIYTEWAE
+382 RWATADACVYTEWTE
-397 SDLSKSAG
+397 SDLNKAAG

>member
-1 LPPRCA
+1 
-7 GAPKPTPELENE
+7 
-19 PAEKTT
+19 
-25 MSAVIQD
+25 MSAVIKEAGQQD
-32 KPHGKTLVS
+32 QKILVS
-41 LRGLNK
+41 LCNLNK
-47 HYGDFTA
+47 HYGDFAA
-54 VDNLDLEIQD
+54 VDNISLDIQD

-95 ILVDGQSLVQVPPH
+95 ILVSGKSLINVPPH

-121 LFPHLNVR
+121 LFPHLSVR

-137 IRKLSATETTKKVD
+137 IRKMPSTEREKRVD
-151 AMLKLVQLEP
+151 AMLKLVQLEQ
-161 FAHRKPSQMSG
+161 FAHRRPSQLSG

-200 DKKLREDLQDELRQ
+200 DKKLREELQDELRQ

-229 QEEAMR
+229 QEDAMR

-276 RIKAQGNGSGT
+276 KLKAQSNAAAT
-287 FEGQPLAI
+287 FEGQPLSI
-295 RLTPGLN
+295 RLTASLQA
-302 PGQEALIMVRPEKA
+302 GQDVLLMIRPEKA
-316 LAMTTEQAA
+316 QALSLEQAA
-325 REPLPAGWNEVSAKV
+325 SEPLLSGWNEVTASV
-340 AEVLF
+340 TEVLF

-350 TCQVVTAG
+350 TCSVVTDS
-358 GTELKVKALSAAGM
+358 GTAMTVKALSATGM
-372 SMQPGDTVKV
+372 PMKPGDKVRV
-382 RWAVGDACIYTEWAE
+382 RWAAGDACVYTEWAE
-397 SDLSKSAG
+397 SDLNKVAG

>member
-1 LPPRCA
+1 
-7 GAPKPTPELENE
+7 
-19 PAEKTT
+19 
-25 MSAVIQD
+25 MSAVIKDASQQND
-32 KPHGKTLVS
+32 KPLVS
-41 LRGLNK
+41 LRNLNK
-47 HYGDFTA
+47 HYGDFAA
-54 VDNLDLEIQD
+54 VDNISLDIKD

-95 ILVDGQSLVQVPPH
+95 ILVNGQSLVNVPPH

-121 LFPHLNVR
+121 LFPHLSVR

-137 IRKLSATETTKKVD
+137 IRKLAAAERDKRVD
-151 AMLKLVQLEP
+151 AMLKLVQLEQ
-161 FAHRKPSQMSG
+161 FAHRRPSQLSG

-250 LGTGYDL
+250 LGSGYDL

-276 RIKAQGNGSGT
+276 KLKAQGNAVAS
-287 FEGQPLAI
+287 FEGQSLSI
-295 RLTPGLN
+295 RLTAGLHTD
-302 PGQEALIMVRPEKA
+302 QDVLLMVRPEKA
-316 LAMTTEQAA
+316 LALSVSQASD
-325 REPLPAGWNEVSAKV
+325 EPLAAGWNEVSAQV
-340 AEVLF
+340 VEVLF

-350 TCQVVTAG
+350 TCSVVTSG
-358 GTELKVKALSAAGM
+358 GTSMTVKALSAAGM
-372 SMQPGDTVKV
+372 PLKAGDSVRV
-382 RWAVGDACIYTEWAE
+382 RWATADACVYTEWTD
-397 SDLSKSAG
+397 SDLNKAAG

>member
-1 LPPRCA
+1 
-7 GAPKPTPELENE
+7 
-19 PAEKTT
+19 
-25 MSAVIQD
+25 MSAVIQETAQ
-32 KPHGKTLVS
+32 GGTLVS
-41 LRGLNK
+41 LRNLNK

-54 VDNLDLEIQD
+54 VDNINLDIRD

-95 ILVDGQSLVQVPPH
+95 ILVEGQSLVNVPPH

-121 LFPHLNVR
+121 LFPHLSVR
-129 DNIAFPLA
+129 DNIGFPLD
-137 IRKLSATETTKKVD
+137 IRKQKGDARERRVD
-151 AMLKLVQLEP
+151 AMLKLVQLEK
-161 FAHRKPSQMSG
+161 FAQRRPAQLSG

-200 DKKLREDLQDELRQ
+200 DKKLREDLQDELRH

-250 LGTGYDL
+250 LGSGYDL
-257 YQNPPNAFVA
+257 YQNPPNTFVA

-276 RIKAQGNGSGT
+276 RVQAQGNAAAR
-287 FEGQPLAI
+287 FESASLAI
-295 RLTPGLN
+295 RPTSGLRE
-302 PGQEALIMVRPEKA
+302 GQDLVLMIRPEKA
-316 LAMTTEQAA
+316 LALSAEQAA
-325 REPLPAGWNEVSAKV
+325 AQPLQAGWNELGATVQ
-340 AEVLF
+340 EVVF

-350 TCQVVTAG
+350 TCSVTTVG
-358 GTELKVKALSAAGM
+358 GTQLTLKALSGGQ
-372 SMQPGDTVKV
+372 SLHPGIPVRV
-382 RWAVGDACIYTEWAE
+382 RWAAADACVYSQWNE
-397 SDLSKSAG
+397 SDLVKG

>member
-1 LPPRCA
+1 
-7 GAPKPTPELENE
+7 
-19 PAEKTT
+19 
-25 MSAVIQD
+25 MSAVIKDESQQND
-32 KPHGKTLVS
+32 KPLVS
-41 LRGLNK
+41 LRNLNK
-47 HYGDFTA
+47 HYGDFAA
-54 VDNLDLEIQD
+54 VDNISLDIKD

-95 ILVDGQSLVQVPPH
+95 ILVNGQSLVNVPPH

-121 LFPHLNVR
+121 LFPHLSVR

-137 IRKLSATETTKKVD
+137 IRKLAAAERNKRVD
-151 AMLKLVQLEP
+151 AMLKLVQLEQ
-161 FAHRKPSQMSG
+161 FAHRRPSQLSG

-250 LGTGYDL
+250 LGSGYDL

-276 RIKAQGNGSGT
+276 KLKAQGNAAAS
-287 FEGQPLAI
+287 FEGQSLSI
-295 RLTPGLN
+295 RLTSGLHTD
-302 PGQEALIMVRPEKA
+302 QDVLLMVRPEKA
-316 LAMTTEQAA
+316 LALSVQQATD
-325 REPLPAGWNEVSAKV
+325 EPLAAGWNQVSAKV
-340 AEVLF
+340 VEVLF

-350 TCQVVTAG
+350 TCSVVTSG
-358 GTELKVKALSAAGM
+358 GTSMTVKALSAAGM
-372 SMQPGDTVKV
+372 PLKAGDEVRV
-382 RWAVGDACIYTEWAE
+382 RWATADACVYTEWTE
-397 SDLSKSAG
+397 SDLNKAAG

>member
-1 LPPRCA
+1 
-7 GAPKPTPELENE
+7 
-19 PAEKTT
+19 
-25 MSAVIQD
+25 MSAVIKDASQQND
-32 KPHGKTLVS
+32 KPLVS
-41 LRGLNK
+41 LRNLNK
-47 HYGDFTA
+47 HYGDFAA
-54 VDNLDLEIQD
+54 VDDISLDIKD

-95 ILVDGQSLVQVPPH
+95 ILVNGQSLVNVPPH

-121 LFPHLNVR
+121 LFPHLSVR

-137 IRKLSATETTKKVD
+137 IRKLAAAERDKRVD
-151 AMLKLVQLEP
+151 AMLKLVQLEQ
-161 FAHRKPSQMSG
+161 FAHRRPSQLSG

-250 LGTGYDL
+250 LGSGYDL

-276 RIKAQGNGSGT
+276 KLKAQGNAAAS
-287 FEGQPLAI
+287 FEGQSLSI
-295 RLTPGLN
+295 RLTAGLHTE
-302 PGQEALIMVRPEKA
+302 QDVLLMVRPEKA
-316 LAMTTEQAA
+316 VALSVQQASE
-325 REPLPAGWNEVSAKV
+325 EPLAAGWNEVSAKV
-340 AEVLF
+340 VEVLF

-350 TCQVVTAG
+350 TCSVVTSG
-358 GTELKVKALSAAGM
+358 GTSMTVKALSAAGM
-372 SMQPGDTVKV
+372 PLKAGDPVRV
-382 RWAVGDACIYTEWAE
+382 RWATADACVYTEWTD
-397 SDLSKSAG
+397 SDLNKAAG